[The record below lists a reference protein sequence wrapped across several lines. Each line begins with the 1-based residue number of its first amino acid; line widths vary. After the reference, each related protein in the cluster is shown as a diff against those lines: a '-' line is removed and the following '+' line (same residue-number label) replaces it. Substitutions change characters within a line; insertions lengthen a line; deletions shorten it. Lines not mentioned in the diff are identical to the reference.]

1 VIKVLVVDDSA
12 LLRRLLDGVLRN
24 AGGFE
29 VALARNGRE
38 ALAQL
43 HVFHP
48 DVVTLDIEMPGMD
61 GLACL
66 DRIMVERPC
75 PVVMVS
81 ALAEAGAV
89 ATLEAMAL
97 GAVDFIAKPGGAI
110 SLEMADFAPLLLEKI
125 RTAAGA
131 KLRRSHRLAERIRA
145 QLADRLAVHG
155 AVVDRPAAPPR
166 QSAGRTQAHAP
177 SATAESCLLIGAST
191 GGPPAL
197 EAVLSQLPADLP
209 CAVLVAQHM
218 PAAFT
223 GPLARRLSGLCA
235 LEVCEV
241 VEPLTLA
248 AGRVHIAR
256 GGADAVVSRR
266 SGSPIIRPVPA
277 APALHWHP
285 SVDRLVDSAL
295 EYFEPNRLIGVLLTG
310 MGNDGAAAM
319 TRLRAA
325 GGRTLAE
332 AEESAVVWGMPGALV
347 QAGGAEIVA
356 PLDEIGDRV
365 RSLVEAL

>member
-1 VIKVLVVDDSA
+1 MIKVLVVDDSP
-12 LLRRLLDGVLRN
+12 LLRRLLDGVLRS

-29 VALARNGRE
+29 VTLARNGEE

-43 HVFHP
+43 HAFRP
-48 DVVTLDIEMPGMD
+48 DVVTLDIEMPGMG

-66 DRIMVERPC
+66 DRIMIERPC

-81 ALAEAGAV
+81 AQAAAGAA

-110 SLEMADFAPLLLEKI
+110 SLEMDTFAPVLLEKI

-145 QLADRLAVHG
+145 QLEGRLAGRG
-155 AVVDRPAAPPR
+155 ARLDPPARLLPP
-166 QSAGRTQAHAP
+166 S
-177 SATAESCLLIGAST
+177 SATESCLLIGAST

-197 EAVLSQLPADLP
+197 EAVLSRLPADLP

-223 GPLARRLSGLCA
+223 GPLAQRLAALCP

-241 VEPLTLA
+241 VEPTLLA
-248 AGRVHIAR
+248 AGRIHIAH

-266 SGSPIIRPVPA
+266 PGGLIIRPVPA
-277 APALHWHP
+277 AASLHWHP

-295 EYFEPNRLIGVLLTG
+295 EYFEPSRLIGVLLTG

-356 PLDEIGDRV
+356 PLDEIGDRI

>member
-1 VIKVLVVDDSA
+1 MIKVLIVDDSP
-12 LLRRLLDGVLRN
+12 LLRRLLEGVLRQE
-24 AGGFE
+24 GGFA
-29 VALARNGRE
+29 VAIARNGQE

-43 HVFHP
+43 HSFQP

-81 ALAEAGAV
+81 ALAAEGAA

-110 SLEMADFAPLLLEKI
+110 SLEMAEFGPVVLEKI
-125 RTAAGA
+125 RIAAGA

-145 QLADRLAVHG
+145 QIEGKLSTRTALPAKPVRPVRPRSR
-155 AVVDRPAAPPR
+155 VPAATT
-166 QSAGRTQAHAP
+166 GAP
-177 SATAESCLLIGAST
+177 AETCLLIGAST

-197 EAVLSQLPADLP
+197 DAVLSRLPADFP
-209 CAVLVAQHM
+209 GAVLVVQHM

-223 GPLARRLSGLCA
+223 GPLAERLATLCA
-235 LEVCEV
+235 LDICEV
-241 VEPLTLA
+241 VEPMPLLS
-248 AGRVHIAR
+248 GRIHVAH
-256 GGADAVVSRR
+256 GGADVVVSRR
-266 SGSPIIRPVPA
+266 PSGPIIRPVPA

-295 EYFEPNRLIGVLLTG
+295 EYFDPHRLIGVLLTG
-310 MGNDGAAAM
+310 MGNDGAEAM
-319 TRLRAA
+319 TRLRAR
-325 GGRTLAE
+325 GGRTVAE

-347 QAGGAEIVA
+347 RAGGAEIVA
-356 PLDEIGDRV
+356 PLDEIADRIL
-365 RSLVEAL
+365 SLVEAP